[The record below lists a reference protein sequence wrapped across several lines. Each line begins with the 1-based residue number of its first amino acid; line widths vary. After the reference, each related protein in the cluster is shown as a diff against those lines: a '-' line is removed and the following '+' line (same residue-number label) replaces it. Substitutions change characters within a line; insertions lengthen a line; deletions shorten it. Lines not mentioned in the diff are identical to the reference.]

1 MSALTVKDLTVDYRQ
16 RGGGRLRAVDGLTF
30 TLEPGQTLALV
41 GESGSGKSTVVRTL
55 SRFVKPSSGEIVLGG
70 VGVGGGS
77 GVGGRRARRRAYHK
91 TLQLVFQDPFASLNP
106 MHTVGHHLRRPLLL
120 HGGARRGG
128 QLEEAVLELLRLVNL
143 TPAEDV
149 VRKHPHELSGGQRQ
163 RVAIAR
169 ALATDPRV
177 LLADEPVSMLDVS
190 IRLEILNLL
199 DRLKRDRD
207 LALLYVTHDLAT
219 ARHFSSQIM
228 VMYRGE
234 VVERGPSDQVILEPA
249 HPYTQMLAAAAP
261 DPGQTR
267 AQLAEARA
275 ARAGRRDSR
284 AAEHR
289 ESALD
294 QGCRF
299 RSRCPFAMDAC
310 ARRPPDLPVAAGDV
324 TGDAAGRANGG
335 KGVHVARCWLLAP
348 GGSSAAPRAPS
359 TSGV

>member
-1 MSALTVKDLTVDYRQ
+1 MSALTVTDLTVDYRQ
-16 RGGGRLRAVDGLTF
+16 RGGARLRAVDGLSF
-30 TLEPGQTLALV
+30 SLEPGQTLALV

-55 SRFVKPSSGEIVLGG
+55 SRFVKPSSGRIAL
-70 VGVGGGS
+70 S
-77 GVGGRRARRRAYHK
+77 GVDGARGRSARKAYHK

-120 HGGARRGG
+120 HGGLRRGAK
-128 QLEEAVLELLRLVNL
+128 LDAAVLELLRSVNL

-149 VRKHPHELSGGQRQ
+149 ASKHPHELSGGQRQ

-169 ALATDPRV
+169 ALATDPKV

-234 VVERGPSDQVILEPA
+234 VVERGPSDRVILNPA
-249 HPYTQMLAAAAP
+249 HPYTQMLASAAP
-261 DPGQTR
+261 DPTQTR
-267 AQLAEARA
+267 AQAAEARR
-275 ARAGRRDSR
+275 ARAERRDTR
-284 AAEHR
+284 VAEHR

-299 RSRCPFAMDAC
+299 RARCPFAMEVC
-310 ARRPPDLPVAAGDV
+310 ATRPPDLPAERKGEGAWNGAGAADG
-324 TGDAAGRANGG
+324 AA
-335 KGVHVARCWLLAP
+335 HVARCWLLGEPAA
-348 GGSSAAPRAPS
+348 AAPAAS
-359 TSGV
+359 SSD